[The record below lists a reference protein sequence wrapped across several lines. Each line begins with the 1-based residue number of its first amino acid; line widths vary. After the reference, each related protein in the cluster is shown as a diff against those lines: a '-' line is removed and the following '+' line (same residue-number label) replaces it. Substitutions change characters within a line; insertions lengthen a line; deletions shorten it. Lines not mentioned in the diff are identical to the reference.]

1 MPTTKELDAGQLEVM
16 WNFLKIGEHKAGTK
30 DVERLKEN
38 LDSLRQLLIQKTGG
52 QDKYKKEYEVSVQD
66 TGTIVNIIAMQTM
79 YLYLSG
85 ALDKLSELLKDGE
98 KDE

>member
-38 LDSLRQLLIQKTGG
+38 LDSLRQLLI
-52 QDKYKKEYEVSVQD
+52 
-66 TGTIVNIIAMQTM
+66 
-79 YLYLSG
+79 
-85 ALDKLSELLKDGE
+85 
-98 KDE
+98 